1 MKRMNEAWTAD
12 IVGRLHRINMTQA
25 EFAYFCGITPG
36 YLSMVLNG
44 KKQFT
49 TEYAKQCTRR
59 RLDQALTLIEKEYHI
74 K

>member
-12 IVGRLHRINMTQA
+12 IVGRLHRVNMTQV
-25 EFAYFCGITPG
+25 EFAYRCGITPE

-44 KKQFT
+44 KKHFT
-49 TEYAKQCTRR
+49 TEYSKQCTRR
-59 RLDQALTLIEKEYHI
+59 RLEQALELIEKEYHI